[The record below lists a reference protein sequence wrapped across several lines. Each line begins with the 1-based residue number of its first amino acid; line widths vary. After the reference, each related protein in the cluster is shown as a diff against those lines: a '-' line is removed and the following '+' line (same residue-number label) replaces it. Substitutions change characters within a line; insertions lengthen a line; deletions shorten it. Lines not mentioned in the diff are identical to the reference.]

1 MKKNV
6 PAKQARPIRQSRP
19 DDKTIFG
26 TWIDGYTT
34 GDVGRIMSIFSEDLR
49 YIAPCEPEQTF
60 ESLTNW
66 FKYDVARKGPRPA
79 WTFRTES
86 VDWSGNLAVI
96 VSTWSAVTDFG
107 GFQAE
112 VHRLRSIDFLA
123 RYGPDALRYF
133 ICAAGPETSDAA
145 FTWADFVTR
154 NNSELVAGW
163 GNLVNRTA
171 TMIAKNFG

>member
-6 PAKQARPIRQSRP
+6 PAKQAKPIRQSRP
-19 DDKTIFG
+19 DDKAIFG

-34 GDVGRIMSIFSEDLR
+34 GDVGKIMSIFSEDLR

-66 FKYDVARKGPRPA
+66 FKYDLARKGPRPT

-86 VDWSGNLAVI
+86 NDWSGNLAVI

-112 VHRLRSIDFLA
+112 VHRLRSIDFL
-123 RYGPDALRYF
+123 R
-133 ICAAGPETSDAA
+133 
-145 FTWADFVTR
+145 FT
-154 NNSELVAGW
+154 EEAGW
-163 GNLVNRTA
+163 KIFRTLNDPLPCCDA
-171 TMIAKNFG
+171 PRAARGKKKPRMKK